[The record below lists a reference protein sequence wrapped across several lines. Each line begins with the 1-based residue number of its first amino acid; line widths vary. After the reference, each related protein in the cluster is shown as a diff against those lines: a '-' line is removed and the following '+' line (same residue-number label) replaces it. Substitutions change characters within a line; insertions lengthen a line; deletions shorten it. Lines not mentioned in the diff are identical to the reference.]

1 MPAVTVVM
9 PTYLRQEYLRGA
21 LDSLVR
27 QEFSDFTALVC
38 DNANSAETRDLVASY
53 GDDRLVYVPREENLG
68 LVRNSLEGFRAATSE
83 FVTKL
88 DDDDEFEPGYLART
102 VEALR
107 ANPDAAFA
115 FTDMR
120 WIGPDG
126 EVLHEVQQQ
135 QDDSHGYDRLSEGMY
150 RPLTTLLVHGVVALN
165 ATVLRTTAVDWEA
178 LDEQTATAFDLHI
191 LLEAAKDGRGA
202 WHCADRLVRYRVHPA
217 TDSTLN
223 YERQLRGRQVALA
236 HALADPAPFDRPAL
250 EAAQDTTALTLA
262 RVLLAQ
268 GEGAAA
274 RRALRPALRGAVRPA
289 ALRLA
294 VMGIVPARISRQ
306 VMELSGARWR
316 KRHGMGPTS
325 PAPTTD
331 QQAMAGS
338 SA

>member
-1 MPAVTVVM
+1 M

-68 LVRNSLEGFRAATSE
+68 LVRNSLEGFRAARTE

-88 DDDDEFEPGYLART
+88 DDDDEFEPGYLKRA

-107 ANPDAAFA
+107 AHPDAAFA

-120 WIGPDG
+120 WIGPSG
-126 EVLHEVQQQ
+126 EDLHEVQQQ
-135 QDDSHGYDRLSEGMY
+135 QDESHGYDRLVEGMY

-165 ATVLRTTAVDWEA
+165 ATVLRTSALDWAA
-178 LDEQTATAFDLHI
+178 LDEDTATAFDLHI
-191 LLEAAKDGRGA
+191 LLEAARTGGGA
-202 WHCADRLVRYRVHPA
+202 WHVAERLVRYRVHPA
-217 TDSTLN
+217 TDSVLN

-236 HALADPAPFDRPAL
+236 HALTDAAPFDRPAL
-250 EAAQDTTALTLA
+250 EAAQTNTALTLS
-262 RVLLAQ
+262 RVLLS
-268 GEGAAA
+268 EGDA
-274 RRALRPALRGAVRPA
+274 RASRQALAPALRGAVKPA
-289 ALRLA
+289 AFRLA
-294 VMGIVPARISRQ
+294 ALGVLPSGLTRS
-306 VMELSGARWR
+306 VMEIRGARWR

-325 PAPTTD
+325 PAPRTAA
-331 QQAMAGS
+331 QATGGS
-338 SA
+338 DG